1 MKNLKKKIEEIIDK
15 IKNDKEFAKKF
26 KKDPVKALED
36 ISGIDIPEDKIE
48 EVITTVQAKVK
59 IDKVDLLI
67 NIVMLIPIGLTV
79 VYFNNKSIV
88 SKFVV
93 LVIVGVVMGV
103 SLETIQFILPVVR
116 SVQLSDALLNTFSVV
131 LGGIIGLLYNFVTCR
146 IKRKK

>member
-1 MKNLKKKIEEIIDK
+1 MLIMYAIILFFGITSRIVIDNKFAIVSLDYSANWCDK
-15 IKNDKEFAKKF
+15 TINFS
-26 KKDPVKALED
+26 L
-36 ISGIDIPEDKIE
+36 
-48 EVITTVQAKVK
+48 VK